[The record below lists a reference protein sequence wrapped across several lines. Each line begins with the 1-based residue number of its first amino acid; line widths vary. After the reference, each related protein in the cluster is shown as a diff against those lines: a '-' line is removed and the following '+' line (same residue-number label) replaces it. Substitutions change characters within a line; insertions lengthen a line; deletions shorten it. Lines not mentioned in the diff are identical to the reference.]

1 MGDKLTI
8 VVGGQAGSEGKGAV
22 TARLHKEQSYGFAV
36 RIGGPNAGH
45 TVVDKTGFRFPLRQV
60 PVAAVADPK
69 CRLVI
74 AAGSE
79 VDPEVLD
86 SEIRML
92 EEHGHRVR
100 NRLFVDP
107 RATWLESHWAEG
119 EKQITTGTTGKGIG
133 AVRAAR
139 AMREARLVLDIPK
152 VEQRWGLVDTGAML
166 RRALASG
173 ARVMI
178 EGTQGHVLGSH
189 AGYYP
194 HCTSGDCR
202 AIDFMAACG
211 LPPSEADVWVVL
223 RTYPIRIAGG
233 SGPLPNETSWEELQ
247 IPVEYTT
254 VTKKPR
260 RVAEWNWEWADA
272 SMDANSAPGRRA
284 KVALTFADYWWPELS
299 FLDGPIKRDQL
310 PEKTRAKLYAMEVR
324 LNADIRM
331 LGTGPSTQVLLDPEG
346 EDNGG

>member
-1 MGDKLTI
+1 MGDNLTI

-22 TARLHKEQSYGFAV
+22 TARLHREKRYSFAV

-45 TVVDKTGFRFPLRQV
+45 TVVDKTGFRFPLRQI

-79 VDPEVLD
+79 VDPDVLD

-100 NRLFVDP
+100 NRLYVDP
-107 RATWLESHWAEG
+107 RATWLEPRWSER
-119 EKQITTGTTGKGIG
+119 EKGITTGTTGKGIG

-139 AMREARLVLDIPK
+139 AMREAKLVADIPK

-166 RRALASG
+166 RRALESSAN
-173 ARVMI
+173 VMI

-194 HCTSGDCR
+194 YCTSGDCR

-211 LPPSEADVWVVL
+211 LPPTEADVWVVL
-223 RTYPIRIAGG
+223 RTYPIRIAGA
-233 SGPLPNETSWEELQ
+233 SGPLPGETSWDELQ

-254 VTKKPR
+254 VTQKPR
-260 RVAEWNWEWADA
+260 RVAEWNWEWAEA
-272 SMDANSAPGRRA
+272 SVDANRAPGRDP
-284 KVALTFADYWWPELS
+284 KIALTFADYWWPDVS
-299 FLDGPIKRDQL
+299 YLDGLLKRSQFKEE
-310 PEKTRAKLYAMEVR
+310 PRAKLYAIETR
-324 LNADIRM
+324 LRADVRM
-331 LGTGPSTQVLLDPEG
+331 LGTGPSTQILLDPEG
-346 EDNGG
+346 RGNNG